1 MLAWSG
7 PFKQGTPDALGRSLD
22 NTIVTTSP
30 TFRSC
35 LAGIETAALPH
46 LISTLTLIGSSAPA
60 TVREIDV
67 AAIGAL
73 EPDLVVMNVD
83 GLALDPLEPI
93 RMTRFLL
100 QSSVIAVFT
109 GKLEHS
115 WGLSCHLAGANCLL
129 SNRSSDDETALGL
142 LRAMRSGCFTD
153 PAFEAA

>member
-1 MLAWSG
+1 M
-7 PFKQGTPDALGRSLD
+7 RS
-22 NTIVTTSP
+22 SP

-46 LISTLTLIGSSAPA
+46 LISTLTLIGSSAPD

-73 EPDLVVMNVD
+73 EPDVVVMNVD
-83 GLALDPLEPI
+83 ALALDPLEPI

-115 WGLSCHLAGANCLL
+115 WGRACHLAGANCLL
-129 SNRSSDDETALGL
+129 SNEGSDDQTAVGL